1 MANHRKRED
10 GPFAMLPDE
19 VLKSDAC
26 RTLPHPAHRILVAIA
41 AQYYGTNNGSLSL
54 TRKTAAEYGIGNPY
68 ALGDGLRE
76 LEERGLIAKTRPGRR
91 IPPRSSLFALS
102 WRLINA
108 PNKLDPHDARETMR
122 PADGWRTWKAAKR
135 SQHWITER
143 SQRKPRDTRPS
154 SAGIHGESKMSSA
167 GIHERPPLPV
177 AQGYCSDISG
187 VGALSDVGSSE

>member
-1 MANHRKRED
+1 MARHRVREE
-10 GPFAMLPDE
+10 GTFAMLPDE

-26 RTLPHPAHRILVAIA
+26 RTLPHPAHRILVALA
-41 AQYYGTNNGSLSL
+41 AQYFGTNNGSLSL

-91 IPPRSSLFALS
+91 IPPRSSLFALA

-122 PADGWRTWKAAKR
+122 PADGWRTWKAATR
-135 SQHWITER
+135 SQHWITKR
-143 SQRKPRDTRPS
+143 SQRKRRDTRAS
-154 SAGIHGESKMSSA
+154 SAGIHGDDEMSSA
-167 GIHERPPLPV
+167 GIHDTASGPV
-177 AQGYCSDISG
+177 AQGYRSDISG
-187 VGALSDVGSSE
+187 DGPCLVEEAA